1 MNTKQRF
8 FTDRTMLLMLAL
20 LSAFPPISTDLYLP
34 ALPNMVQV
42 MNASQSLV
50 NLTLSLFL
58 LFFSLGILIW
68 GPISEK
74 YGRKPILLIGLA
86 IYTLAGIGCALSTT
100 VYQLIAGRIMQAAGG
115 GAATA
120 VATAMV
126 KDMYSGRKREAV
138 LAVVM
143 AMVIVAPIVAP
154 LLGAMLLKIAD
165 WRMIFWMLGGVG
177 ALVFSLALLLD
188 ETLEEKYTGSLAGSL
203 LRLGVVIKNPGFS
216 TLLGIFSLVPLPML
230 AFVASSSFIYIRWF
244 GMSEQSFSY
253 FFAFNAMGAICG
265 PLLYIRISRWI
276 NARKLIV
283 VCFGIIMVCGLFLT
297 AAGSRSP
304 FFFALSMAVATM
316 SMSMIRPPTANLML
330 AQQQKDAG
338 SASSLINFTGMLMG
352 STGMFLIS
360 LKSGNQIPVLG
371 LMQAVMGAVCG
382 GLWLLVR
389 NKSFIRQEN

>member
-1 MNTKQRF
+1 
-8 FTDRTMLLMLAL
+8 MLVMLAL

-74 YGRKPILLIGLA
+74 YGRKPTLLVGLA
-86 IYTLAGIGCALSTT
+86 IYTLAGIGCALSTS

-165 WRMIFWMLGGVG
+165 WRMIFWMLGVVG

-276 NARKLIV
+276 KARQLIG

-297 AAGSRSP
+297 MAGSRSP

-316 SMSMIRPPTANLML
+316 SMSMIRPPTASLML

-389 NKSFIRQEN
+389 NKSFIHQEN

>member
-1 MNTKQRF
+1 
-8 FTDRTMLLMLAL
+8 MLLMLAL

-126 KDMYSGRKREAV
+126 KDMFSGRKREAV